1 MTQQTKARLAQAGI
15 IATLRAPHR
24 EGALAAAEA
33 MFASG
38 ITALEVTYSTPDVVG
53 VLKAVADRFG
63 DDLYLGVGTLIS
75 PDQVEESAEA
85 GAQFFVSPGFDA
97 EVYGAIR
104 GVGGFA
110 MIGGFTPT
118 EVQTLI
124 KHEVDVVKYFPG
136 SIAGPAGLKALR
148 GPFPQAD
155 YIPTGGVNA
164 GNIKEWLDAGA
175 LAVGAGSDLLP
186 AAALQSADADALRR
200 KGEEFA
206 AALRAARG
214 E

>member
-1 MTQQTKARLAQAGI
+1 MTDTIKQRLAQAGI

-24 EGALAAAEA
+24 DGALAAAEA
-33 MFASG
+33 MVASG
-38 ITALEVTYSTPDVVG
+38 ITAIEVTYSTPDVVG
-53 VLKAVADRFG
+53 VLTAMSDRFG
-63 DDLYLGVGTLIS
+63 DEVYLGVGTLMTTA
-75 PDQVEESAEA
+75 QVEESAAA

-97 EVYGAIR
+97 DVYRAIR
-104 GVGGFA
+104 AVEGFA
-110 MIGGFTPT
+110 MIGAFTPT

-148 GPFPQAD
+148 GPFPRAS

-164 GNIKEWLDAGA
+164 ANLAQWFDAGA
-175 LAVGAGSDLLP
+175 LAVGAGSELLP
-186 AAALQSADADALRR
+186 AAALQAADVDALRA

-206 AALRAARG
+206 AALRAARA
-214 E
+214 